1 MNKITTTL
9 LLTLSLAAATPA
21 LAQSDKGSRSD
32 RSTVETERVAVQD
45 TIGVS
50 ARDYA
55 RAVGIKD
62 WDKMDDDAIIPI
74 TREEAEKLIT
84 MMIVEGRADSQRKLK
99 EAEILNDFKVE
110 TLKNKLL
117 ESALR
122 KVYTEEYDKR
132 LDRLETLLIIALAQ
146 QNGGKL
152 DPSVLNYLQG
162 GNATNPALLN
172 GLQGGGEAAT
182 APQQQGSALKPGAT
196 QPGTTVP
203 LAPGAKADSWEH
215 FLSQVFF
222 AFDSSKLSA
231 DAKTVLD
238 NVAGWIKENNMAV
251 ELRGY
256 ASPEGNMRYN
266 NRLSGRRVKAAAD
279 YLKSLG
285 IADSMLRI
293 VPSGE
298 DTIKETVKQ
307 YPDARR
313 VDIRPY
319 YGE

>member
-9 LLTLSLAAATPA
+9 LLTLGMAAATPA
-21 LAQSDKGSRSD
+21 LAQ
-32 RSTVETERVAVQD
+32 TVEVAPAD
-45 TIGVS
+45 TVDVTRAETHALS
-50 ARDYA
+50 SEDYA
-55 RAVGIKD
+55 EALGIQD
-62 WDKMDDDAIIPI
+62 WDKVEDNAILPI
-74 TREEAEKLIT
+74 TREQAEELIT
-84 MMIVEGRADSQRKLK
+84 KMIVASRADSQRKLK

-117 ESALR
+117 ESAL
-122 KVYTEEYDKR
+122 KNVYTKDYEQR
-132 LDRLETLLIIALAQ
+132 IDRLETMLLILLAQ

-152 DPSVLNYLQG
+152 DPALVNYLLGNGDLASLLSGGAAQG
-162 GNATNPALLN
+162 
-172 GLQGGGEAAT
+172 AT
-182 APQQQGSALKPGAT
+182 APTTGTTTTILPGAT
-196 QPGTTVP
+196 GQQTIP
-203 LAPGAKADSWEH
+203 LAPGAKADSWDH

-222 AFDSSKLSA
+222 DFDSSKL
-231 DAKTVLD
+231 DAKAKVVLD
-238 NVAGWIKENNMAV
+238 NVAGWILENKMAV

-266 NRLSGRRVKAAAD
+266 NRLSGRRVNAAAD
-279 YLKSLG
+279 YLRTKG
-285 IADSMLRI
+285 ISDHYLHI

-298 DTIKETVKQ
+298 DTIKEKSAQ

>member
-9 LLTLSLAAATPA
+9 LLTLGLAAATPA
-21 LAQSDKGSRSD
+21 LAQTTEVAPAD
-32 RSTVETERVAVQD
+32 TVDVTRAEAPVL
-45 TIGVS
+45 S
-50 ARDYA
+50 SKDYA
-55 RAVGIKD
+55 DALGIKD
-62 WDKMDDDAIIPI
+62 WDKVEDNAILPI
-74 TREEAEKLIT
+74 TREQAEELISK
-84 MMIVEGRADSQRKLK
+84 MIVAGRADSQRKLK

-117 ESALR
+117 ESAL
-122 KVYTEEYDKR
+122 KNVYTKDYEQR
-132 LDRLETLLIIALAQ
+132 IDRLETMLLILLAQ

-152 DPSVLNYLQG
+152 DPALVNYLLGNGDLASLLSGGAAQG
-162 GNATNPALLN
+162 
-172 GLQGGGEAAT
+172 AT
-182 APQQQGSALKPGAT
+182 APTTGTTTIL
-196 QPGTTVP
+196 PGTTGQQTIP
-203 LAPGAKADSWEH
+203 LAPGAKADSWDH

-222 AFDSSKLSA
+222 GFDSSKL
-231 DAKTVLD
+231 DAKAKVVLD
-238 NVAGWIKENNMAV
+238 NVAGWILENKMAV

-266 NRLSGRRVKAAAD
+266 NRLSGRRVNAAAD
-279 YLKSLG
+279 YLRTKG
-285 IADSMLRI
+285 ISDHYLHI

-298 DTIKETVKQ
+298 DTIKEKSAQ

>member
-9 LLTLSLAAATPA
+9 LLTIGMAAATPA
-21 LAQSDKGSRSD
+21 LAQTTEVAPAD
-32 RSTVETERVAVQD
+32 TVDVTRAEAPVL
-45 TIGVS
+45 S
-50 ARDYA
+50 SKDYA
-55 RAVGIKD
+55 DALGIKD
-62 WDKMDDDAIIPI
+62 WDKVEDNAILPI
-74 TREEAEKLIT
+74 TREQAEELIT
-84 MMIVEGRADSQRKLK
+84 KMIVAGRADSQRKLK

-117 ESALR
+117 ESAL
-122 KVYTEEYDKR
+122 KNVYTKDYEQR
-132 LDRLETLLIIALAQ
+132 IDRLETMLLILLAQ

-152 DPSVLNYLQG
+152 DPALVNYLLGNGDLASLLSGGAAQG
-162 GNATNPALLN
+162 
-172 GLQGGGEAAT
+172 AT
-182 APQQQGSALKPGAT
+182 APTTGTTTIL
-196 QPGTTVP
+196 PGTTGQQTIP
-203 LAPGAKADSWEH
+203 LAPGAKADSWDH

-222 AFDSSKLSA
+222 GFDSSKL
-231 DAKTVLD
+231 DAKAKVVLD
-238 NVAGWIKENNMAV
+238 NVAGWILENKMAV

-266 NRLSGRRVKAAAD
+266 NRLSGRRVNAAAD
-279 YLKSLG
+279 YLRTKG
-285 IADSMLRI
+285 ISDHYLHI

-298 DTIKETVKQ
+298 DTIKEKSAQ

>member
-9 LLTLSLAAATPA
+9 LLTLGMAAATPA
-21 LAQSDKGSRSD
+21 LAQ
-32 RSTVETERVAVQD
+32 TVEVAPAD
-45 TIGVS
+45 TVDVTRAETHALS
-50 ARDYA
+50 SEDYA
-55 RAVGIKD
+55 EALGIQD
-62 WDKMDDDAIIPI
+62 WDKVEDNAILPI
-74 TREEAEKLIT
+74 TREQAEELIT
-84 MMIVEGRADSQRKLK
+84 KMIVAGRADSQRKLK

-117 ESALR
+117 ESAL
-122 KVYTEEYDKR
+122 KNVYTKDYEQR
-132 LDRLETLLIIALAQ
+132 IDRLETMLLILLAQ

-152 DPSVLNYLQG
+152 DPALVNYLLGNGDLASLLSGGAAQG
-162 GNATNPALLN
+162 
-172 GLQGGGEAAT
+172 AT
-182 APQQQGSALKPGAT
+182 APTTGTTTIL
-196 QPGTTVP
+196 PGTTGQQTIP
-203 LAPGAKADSWEH
+203 LAPGAKADSWDH

-222 AFDSSKLSA
+222 GFDSSKL
-231 DAKTVLD
+231 DAKAKVVLD
-238 NVAGWIKENNMAV
+238 NVAGWILENKMAV

-266 NRLSGRRVKAAAD
+266 NRLSGRRVNAAAD
-279 YLKSLG
+279 YLRTKG
-285 IADSMLRI
+285 ISDHYLHI

-298 DTIKETVKQ
+298 DTIKEKSAQ